1 MTTSHI
7 DSEYQASAIEPQV
20 QQDWDNRK
28 VFKVADTVEGKH
40 RYILS
45 MFPYPSGKLHMGH
58 VRNYTIGDVISRF
71 YRLKGE
77 TVLQPMGW
85 DAFGL
90 PAENAAIAHQ
100 VAPAKWTFENI
111 AYMRDQ
117 LKKLG
122 LSVDWDRE
130 FATCTP
136 EYYHWEQWLFVQLYK
151 KGLIYRKLS
160 TVNWDPVDQTVLAN
174 EQVENGRGWRSG
186 ALVEKRDIPMYYFR
200 ITDYAQE
207 LLDDLDT
214 LQDGWPQQVLT
225 MQRNWIGRSTGMEIT
240 FPSANTE
247 IYADGLTVY
256 TTRAD
261 TLMGVTYVAV
271 AAEHPLALKAAEN
284 NPELA
289 AFIEEC
295 RMGSVAEA
303 DLATAEKKGM
313 ATGLFVKHPV
323 TGDELPVWI
332 ANYVLMSYGSGAV
345 MAVPAHDERDFE
357 FANKFNLPIKQV
369 IDAKAADDAD
379 YSATEWQE
387 WYGSKE
393 GKLVNSGEFDGLD
406 FQAAFDAFLAKLEPQ
421 NLANAKVQFRLRDW
435 GVSRQRYWGCP
446 IPMINCNTCGQV
458 PVPEDQLPVV
468 LPTDVVPDGSGNPLN
483 KMPEFYETKCPCCGG
498 DARRETDTLDT
509 FVESSWYY
517 ARYASPDF
525 TGGMVKPEAAQNWL
539 PVNQYIG
546 GVEHAILHLLY
557 ARFFHKLMRD
567 EGVVQGNEPFTN
579 LLTQGMVLADTFYR
593 EAENGKKTW
602 FNPADIELER
612 DEKGRIL
619 SAKYSGDGQ
628 EVIIGGQEKM
638 SKSKNNGIDPQAI
651 IDQYGA
657 DTARVFMMF
666 AAPPDQSLEWSD
678 AGVEGANRFLKRV
691 WRLAAGFLE
700 TGNQTTTI
708 DTANLSKDAQDLR
721 RKTHETIQK
730 VGDDIERRHAFN
742 TAIAALMELLNTTNK
757 FEAKDDNDAAVARE
771 AITTLLTLL
780 APFAPHLSQTLLTQ
794 FGIDLTAAA
803 FPQVDESALTRNTQ
817 TIVVQVNGKLRGK
830 LDVAVDISK
839 DDLLALAK
847 ALPEVQQFLTGP
859 TKKEIVVPNKLVN
872 LVV

>member
-1 MTTSHI
+1 MTTHI
-7 DSEYQASAIEPQV
+7 DPEYQASAIEPQV
-20 QQDWDNRK
+20 QKDWEDRK
-28 VFKVADTVEGKH
+28 SFKVADTVEGPH

-71 YRLKGE
+71 HRLKGE

-122 LSVDWDRE
+122 LSIDWDRE

-214 LQDGWPQQVLT
+214 LKDGWPQQVLT
-225 MQRNWIGRSTGMEIT
+225 MQRNWIGRSQGMDVT
-240 FPSANTE
+240 FPSASPE
-247 IYADGLTVY
+247 VYADALTVY
-256 TTRAD
+256 TTRPD
-261 TLMGVTYVAV
+261 TLMGVSYVAV
-271 AAEHPLALKAAEN
+271 AAEHPIALKAAEN
-284 NPELA
+284 NTELK

-313 ATGLFVKHPV
+313 ATGLSVKHPI
-323 TGDELPVWI
+323 TGEEVPVWI

-345 MAVPAHDERDFE
+345 MGVPAHDDRDFE
-357 FANKFNLPIKQV
+357 FANKFGLQITQV
-369 IDAKAADDAD
+369 IDNAKEGDGEYDA
-379 YSATEWQE
+379 TNWQD
-387 WYGSKE
+387 WYGAKE
-393 GKLVNSGEFDGLD
+393 GKLMNSSEFNGLSIS
-406 FQAAFDAFLAKLEPQ
+406 DAYDAMLAKLEPQ
-421 NLANAKVQFRLRDW
+421 ELANPKVQFRLRDW

-446 IPMINCNTCGQV
+446 IPMINCDKCGQV
-458 PVPEDQLPVV
+458 TVPEDQLPVV

-483 KMPEFYETKCPCCGG
+483 KMPEFYQTTCPCCGG
-498 DARRETDTLDT
+498 EARRETDTLDT

-525 TGGMVKPEAAQNWL
+525 TGGMVKPEAAQSWL

-579 LLTQGMVLADTFYR
+579 LLTQGMVLADTYYR
-593 EAENGKKTW
+593 EAESCKKTW
-602 FNPADIELER
+602 FNPADIDLER
-612 DEKGRIL
+612 DEKGRIT
-619 SAKYSGDGQ
+619 SAKYQGDGQ
-628 EVIIGGQEKM
+628 EVTVGGQEKM

-678 AGVEGANRFLKRV
+678 AGVEGSNRFLKRV
-691 WRLAAGFLE
+691 WRLTTGFLE
-700 TGNQTTTI
+700 KGNNASAI
-708 DTANLSKDAQDLR
+708 DTAKLSTEAQDLR

-742 TAIAALMELLNTTNK
+742 TAIAALMELLNANNK
-757 FEAKDDNDAAVARE
+757 FEAKDDNDVAVARE
-771 AITTLLTLL
+771 SIITLLTLL
-780 APFAPHLSQTLLTQ
+780 APFAPHLSQTLLTE
-794 FGIDLTAAA
+794 FGLDLTTVL
-803 FPQVDESALTRNTQ
+803 FPTVDSSALTRNTQ

-830 LDVAVDISK
+830 LEVSVDASK
-839 DDLLALAK
+839 DDILAQAK